1 MEPLYVRAEYL
12 HGAHY
17 FYFFVS
23 ATSLVFGLLSF
34 EVPIIAG
41 FLIASGILNCAISWV
56 ASKAVGKYYA
66 GDDESRTTNYVILL
80 LIALAIIFV
89 PLYVRLIQF
98 DVMQQGVIIMSY
110 FFFFFASGNYL
121 LTRISVVSDL
131 FRIVHLTKYHVGL
144 SKVVDIFANPE
155 YESLVDIL
163 NLIEPRLIE
172 YYEPSSSKKVDELL
186 LKIADA
192 GSVHEL
198 RTLLIEMGIALYE
211 YELSVFEGEKG
222 DGKPD
227 NSALIRRFGY
237 KKRLLEIAKV

>member
-17 FYFFVS
+17 FYFFVCV
-23 ATSLVFGLLSF
+23 TSVIFGLLSF
-34 EVPIIAG
+34 EVPVVAG
-41 FLIASGILNCAISWV
+41 FLIVSGILNCAISWV
-56 ASKAVGKYYA
+56 SSKAVGKYYS
-66 GDDESRTTNYVILL
+66 GDDESRTTNYAILV
-80 LIALAIIFV
+80 LIALTVIFV
-89 PLYVRLIQF
+89 PLYVRLILF
-98 DVMQQGVIIMSY
+98 DVMQQGVIILSY

-172 YYEPSSSKKVDELL
+172 YYEPSSSKKVDVIL
-186 LKIADA
+186 LKIADV

-198 RTLLIEMGIALYE
+198 RALLIELGIVLYE
-211 YELSVFEGEKG
+211 YELSVLEDGKG
-222 DGKPD
+222 DGKQD
-227 NSALIRRFGY
+227 NSILIRRFGY
-237 KKRLLEIAKV
+237 KKRLLEIAKI

>member
-23 ATSLVFGLLSF
+23 VTSLVFGLLSF
-34 EVPIIAG
+34 EVPIVAV

-56 ASKAVGKYYA
+56 ASKAVGKYYT
-66 GDDESRTTNYVILL
+66 GDEEGRTTNYAILF
-80 LIALAIIFV
+80 LIALAVIFV
-89 PLYVRLIQF
+89 PLYIGIIQF
-98 DVMQQGVIIMSY
+98 DAMQQGVIIMSY

-121 LTRISVVSDL
+121 LTRISVVNDL

-172 YYEPSSSKKVDELL
+172 YYEPSSSKKVDEIL
-186 LKIADA
+186 LKIVDVA
-192 GSVHEL
+192 SVHEL
-198 RTLLIEMGIALYE
+198 RNLLIDLGISLYE
-211 YELSVFEGEKG
+211 YELSALQSEKG
-222 DGKPD
+222 NGKQD

-237 KKRLLEIAKV
+237 KKRLLEIAKA

>member
-23 ATSLVFGLLSF
+23 ITSLIFGLISF
-34 EVPIIAG
+34 KVPIVAG
-41 FLIASGILNCAISWV
+41 FLIASGILNCAISWG

-66 GDDESRTTNYVILL
+66 ADDEGRMINYAILF
-80 LIALAIIFV
+80 LIALTIIFV
-89 PLYVRLIQF
+89 PLYVGIIQF
-98 DVMQQGVIIMSY
+98 GAMQQGVIIMSY

-121 LTRISVVSDL
+121 LTRISVVNDL

-172 YYEPSSSKKVDELL
+172 YYEPSSSKKVDEIL
-186 LKIADA
+186 LKIVDVA
-192 GSVHEL
+192 SVHEL
-198 RTLLIEMGIALYE
+198 RNLLIDLGIGLYE
-211 YELSVFEGEKG
+211 YELSVLESEKG
-222 DGKPD
+222 NGKQD

-237 KKRLLEIAKV
+237 KKRLLEIAKA